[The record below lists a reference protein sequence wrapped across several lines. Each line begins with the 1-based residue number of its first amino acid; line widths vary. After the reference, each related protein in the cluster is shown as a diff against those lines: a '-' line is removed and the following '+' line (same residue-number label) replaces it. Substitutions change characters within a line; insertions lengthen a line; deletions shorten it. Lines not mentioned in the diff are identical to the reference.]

1 MSASGETGP
10 GWRKVPKGCS
20 QDPVPL
26 MPGPLLHPS
35 VCSGS
40 VQSLEPPAQP
50 RSLSPWL
57 SITTPGHPCVLPRPV
72 SLPGVAALLG
82 VSSCTRPRCGRA
94 GTAETPGKRPC
105 CGRVRVA
112 SRLGAGG
119 GARSGH
125 LITAQCSGPKSGY
138 VLGSATRP
146 AGLGQKPPFTL
157 APHAAP
163 QPPAPPEQ
171 VQGLSTPPD
180 PGQSHPLQECPQGC
194 PQPHALPLAGPWRLW
209 RPCLLPLCFGGT
221 AGSPAWSQGLD
232 QLQGLCATAGSLST

>member
-10 GWRKVPKGCS
+10 GWKKVPKGCS

-35 VCSGS
+35 VCSGF

-57 SITTPGHPCVLPRPV
+57 PVTTPGHPCILPRPV
-72 SLPGVAALLG
+72 SLSGVAARLG
-82 VSSCTRPRCGRA
+82 VSSRTRPRCGRA
-94 GTAETPGKRPC
+94 GTAEAPAKRPC

-112 SRLGAGG
+112 SRLEAGG

-125 LITAQCSGPKSGY
+125 LITAQRSGPTPGY

-157 APHAAP
+157 VPSP
-163 QPPAPPEQ
+163 RGPPAACA
-171 VQGLSTPPD
+171 SRAS
-180 PGQSHPLQECPQGC
+180 PGSFYSSR
-194 PQPHALPLAGPWRLW
+194 PW
-209 RPCLLPLCFGGT
+209 
-221 AGSPAWSQGLD
+221 AISPS
-232 QLQGLCATAGSLST
+232 